1 MNRLLREALRYAIAS
16 GCALVVDVAILWALV
31 EYCSWWYLAAAT
43 ASFLS
48 GIVVAYLM
56 SITLVFKR
64 RRLQDR
70 RAEFLTFA
78 VVGAAGLA
86 INATMIFLAVRYL
99 GLYFLTAK
107 GVAAA
112 FTFAFN
118 FLARRQLLFVHAPAS
133 SGIPH
138 YGLQRQD

>member
-1 MNRLLREALRYAIAS
+1 MNDLLREALRYAIAS
-16 GCALVVDVAILWALV
+16 SCALAVDVAVLWVLV

-48 GIVVAYLM
+48 GIAVVYLI
-56 SITLVFKR
+56 SITLVFER
-64 RRLQDR
+64 RRLHDR

-78 VVGAAGLA
+78 IIGAVGLA
-86 INATMIFLAVRYL
+86 INAAVIFLSVRYL
-99 GLYFLTAK
+99 ALYFLSAK

-118 FLARRQLLFVHAPAS
+118 FFARRQLLFVPAS
-133 SGIPH
+133 ASSEIVH